1 MSGFKPVHAAHA
13 IERVSTGI
21 QFAQPLSETD
31 FKEIRE
37 LASAFSDDLPR
48 QVEIQAMMLAIGPPG
63 GSPEPP
69 FPGGFLLQN
78 MERDGS
84 VSSELRIETASVTYR
99 TDTYT
104 RWHDVWSKAKK
115 YFDILIPKF
124 LSYSEV
130 VSINLTYVDKFV
142 WDGELSECQPKLLL
156 RNKSEYICS
165 HVYNSGELW
174 HSHTGKFL
182 RVEDKFKRLLNLN
195 IDCLDEKEASG
206 NDQRVVKILT
216 VVTDNINQPGY
227 KTVEIK
233 SDTVVDFIDEHMR
246 ELHIFSKNTFGK
258 IICDEM
264 CKRIGLLE

>member
-31 FKEIRE
+31 FREIRD

-48 QVEIQAMMLAIGPPG
+48 RVEIQGMMVAFGPPG
-63 GSPEPP
+63 GLPDPP
-69 FPGGFLLQN
+69 LPGGFVLQS

-84 VSSELRIETASVTYR
+84 VSSELRVETASITYR

-104 RWHDVWSKAKK
+104 RWHDVWSNAKK
-115 YFDILIPKF
+115 YFDILIPKY
-124 LSYSEV
+124 LDYSEI

-142 WDGELSECQPKLLL
+142 WDGEISECQPTLLL
-156 RNKSEYICS
+156 RNNSEYVCS
-165 HVYNSGELW
+165 HVYDSGELW

-182 RVEDKFKRLLNLN
+182 RVEDKLKRLLNLN

-206 NDQRVVKILT
+206 SDKRVVKILT
-216 VVTDNINQPGY
+216 VITDNINQPGY

-246 ELHIFSKNTFGK
+246 KLHIFSKNTFGK

-264 CKRIGLLE
+264 CKRIGLFE